1 MSAPEAVTVYRTV
14 GGEWR
19 KTGNGAYTTHEYRAL
34 PAAQY
39 AALVAERDA
48 LREALQAARTIV
60 LFDSAEDTQLGSMR
74 RAMLA
79 RIDTALGAERG

>member
-1 MSAPEAVTVYRTV
+1 VSAPDAVTVYRTV

-19 KTGNGAYTTHEYRAL
+19 KTGNGAFTTHEYRAL

-48 LREALQAARTIV
+48 LREALAGLVADILRRHPDDDYPALVNAR
-60 LFDSAEDTQLGSMR
+60 
-74 RAMLA
+74 
-79 RIDTALGAERG
+79 TALGAERG